1 MSVDERI
8 PMSSQSAAASPLH
21 SLAWMAGAL
30 ATSIAVVVGAVLAVV
45 FAATVV
51 VVGFIGSAL
60 FGLAAFAFRGRKVG
74 KTEAG
79 DPSLI
84 EARNVGGHS
93 WVAYGWN
100 ERP

>member
-1 MSVDERI
+1 MTNT
-8 PMSSQSAAASPLH
+8 AAVSPLRN
-21 SLAWMAGAL
+21 LAWIAGAL
-30 ATSIAVVVGAVLAVV
+30 ATSAAVVIGAVLAVV

-60 FGLAAFAFRGRKVG
+60 FGLSAFAFRGRKM
-74 KTEAG
+74 TSARDA

-100 ERP
+100 ERR

>member
-1 MSVDERI
+1 MTNT
-8 PMSSQSAAASPLH
+8 AAVSPLRN
-21 SLAWMAGAL
+21 LAWIAGAL
-30 ATSIAVVVGAVLAVV
+30 ATSAAVVIGAVLAVV

-51 VVGFIGSAL
+51 VVGFIGRAL
-60 FGLAAFAFRGRKVG
+60 FGLAAFAFRGRKM
-74 KTEAG
+74 TSARDA

-100 ERP
+100 ERR